1 MRSILAILLLGLG
14 LAVLRYASMFLFINL
29 TLIAFSR
36 LVDYDPET
44 IGRLLDIVATAIDVG
59 FVIAGVALG
68 KRLLGREREEG
79 AEARQ
84 HAG

>member
-79 AEARQ
+79 EEVRQ

>member
-1 MRSILAILLLGLG
+1 MRSILSILLLGLG

-29 TLIAFSR
+29 TLIAFSS